1 MSDAV
6 LAALIGVGGTIVGAV
21 ATVLVARIQAAH
33 KAAPSP
39 EKAEIVPVLGKSI
52 DIRELRILRALFGE
66 SKGRIL
72 EAYQDGYYGPSLQ
85 ALVERELVKKIEK
98 RYYMTP
104 KGAEFCRAYLK
115 ELFETWQPGAQVLAN
130 RAARRTK

>member
-1 MSDAV
+1 M
-6 LAALIGVGGTIVGAV
+6 LAALIGVGGTVVGAV
-21 ATVLVARIQAAH
+21 ATVLVARIQAAN

-39 EKAEIVPVLGKSI
+39 EKAETIAVLGGAI

-85 ALVERELVKKIEK
+85 ALVKRGLVKKLENKKLEK

-115 ELFETWQPGAQVLAN
+115 ELFETWQPEARVLA
-130 RAARRTK
+130 

>member
-1 MSDAV
+1 MSEAM
-6 LAALIGVGGTIVGAV
+6 LISLIGVGGTIVGAV

-33 KAAPSP
+33 KAAPP
-39 EKAEIVPVLGKSI
+39 LEKAEIIPVLGKSI

-85 ALVERELVKKIEK
+85 ALVKRELVKKIK
-98 RYYMTP
+98 NRYCMTP

-115 ELFETWQPGAQVLAN
+115 ELFESWRPEVQIPT
-130 RAARRTK
+130 

>member
-6 LAALIGVGGTIVGAV
+6 LAALIGVGGTVVGAI

-33 KAAPSP
+33 KAVRPPSA
-39 EKAEIVPVLGKSI
+39 EKPDPVAVLGQSI

-66 SKGRIL
+66 RKGRIL
-72 EAYQDGYYGPSLQ
+72 EAYQDAYYGPSLQ
-85 ALVERELVKKIEK
+85 ALVKRGLVTRVEK
-98 RYYMTP
+98 RYYMTN

-115 ELFETWQPGAQVLAN
+115 ELFETWQPAAQVLI
-130 RAARRTK
+130 

>member
-6 LAALIGVGGTIVGAV
+6 LVALIGVGGTVVGAV
-21 ATVLVARIQAAH
+21 STILITYIQAAH
-33 KAAPSP
+33 KAAPPP
-39 EKAEIVPVLGKSI
+39 ETPEIISVIGKSF

-66 SKGRIL
+66 RRGRIL
-72 EAYQDGYYGPSLQ
+72 EAYQDKYYGPSLQ

-115 ELFETWQPGAQVLAN
+115 ELFETWQPEARLN
-130 RAARRTK
+130 RAPQRTE

>member
-6 LAALIGVGGTIVGAV
+6 LVAMIAVAGSVVGAV
-21 ATVLVARIQAAH
+21 ATVLVARIQAAQ
-33 KAAPSP
+33 KAAHPPPS
-39 EKAEIVPVLGKSI
+39 EKAETTPVLGESV

-66 SKGRIL
+66 PKGRIL
-72 EAYQDGYYGPSLQ
+72 EAYHGGYYGPSLE
-85 ALVERELVKKIEK
+85 AVIEKGWVKRIEK

-115 ELFETWQPGAQVLAN
+115 ELFGAWQPAAQILA
-130 RAARRTK
+130 